1 MVRLGLFD
9 SYGSEKKKC
18 KKLLPADI
26 FLVNLSSKSLKSTK
40 NYSQK
45 NITAALDA
53 TIVNFTATLKVR
65 NARTLLTLSVLN
77 TYIMILLYLSV
88 TASLDA
94 TLASSSSFLGLG
106 ICLRERKNY

>member
-9 SYGSEKKKC
+9 SYGSEKKKMQKIAPSRYFFGQFEQQKF
-18 KKLLPADI
+18 KKYKK
-26 FLVNLSSKSLKSTK
+26 FQS
-40 NYSQK
+40 K

-94 TLASSSSFLGLG
+94 ALASSSSFLGLG
-106 ICLRERKNY
+106 ICLWE

>member
-1 MVRLGLFD
+1 MVV
-9 SYGSEKKKC
+9 KKKMQ
-18 KKLLPADI
+18 KITPSRY
-26 FLVNLSSKSLKSTK
+26 FFVNLSRKSSKSTK
-40 NYSQK
+40 NSSQK

-94 TLASSSSFLGLG
+94 ALASSSSFLGLG
-106 ICLRERKNY
+106 TCLWERKKSLGN

>member
-1 MVRLGLFD
+1 MTVMVVK
-9 SYGSEKKKC
+9 KKKC

-26 FLVNLSSKSLKSTK
+26 FLVNLSSKSLKSIK
-40 NYSQK
+40 NSSQK

-94 TLASSSSFLGLG
+94 ALASSSSFLGLG
-106 ICLRERKNY
+106 ICLWERKKSLGN